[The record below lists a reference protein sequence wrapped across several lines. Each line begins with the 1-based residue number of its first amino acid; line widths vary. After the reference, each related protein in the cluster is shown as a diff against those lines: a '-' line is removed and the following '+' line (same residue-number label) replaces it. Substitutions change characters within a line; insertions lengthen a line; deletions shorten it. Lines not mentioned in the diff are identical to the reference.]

1 MCDGVFEFLSDEGGN
16 ISSILG
22 SSKHAKNCFA
32 PRHHQ
37 NTKMLA
43 KLLLLIS
50 VLPSTFAAE
59 FGLYGVSEDVQLLRV
74 YTNGSSSVISQ
85 IGSAGEYGQA
95 QGLSTIDQ
103 TNGIF
108 YSILYQLSSS
118 KPFLVG
124 VSLTSGKIVSSVP
137 VPFEDNAFIGVG
149 QWLVYSGPD
158 QIVVGGQD
166 AAQNHLMGTI
176 SPTKG
181 NYKQVAKL
189 NASLLDV
196 LGGCHAAY
204 SPATDSVYIQLGT
217 QNPPAINVYE
227 VNIRT
232 GAVRQTNETDTANID
247 TLSFDPTTKM
257 IYGLGIQVAGS
268 NLQRTIVSLDPST
281 LRITTVGKVNVE
293 TIESGGIAALD
304 SKGKT
309 LYWIGDKTGNDDF
322 FLVGNSITA
331 GAKVE
336 STGDL
341 CKADAACPWMLEFY
355 SGVA

>member
-1 MCDGVFEFLSDEGGN
+1 M
-16 ISSILG
+16 
-22 SSKHAKNCFA
+22 
-32 PRHHQ
+32 
-37 NTKMLA
+37 T
-43 KLLLLIS
+43 KLLAVLFAFSLS
-50 VLPSTFAAE
+50 VSVSTGAE
-59 FGLYGVSEDVQLLRV
+59 VGLYGFSENVELLRV
-74 YTNGSSSVISQ
+74 YTNGTTSVISQ
-85 IGSAGEYGQA
+85 VGTSGEYGQA
-95 QGLSTIDQ
+95 QGSSTIDQ

-108 YSILYQLSSS
+108 YSILFQLSSS

-137 VPFEDNAFIGVG
+137 VPFVESGFIGVG
-149 QWLVYSGPD
+149 QWLTFAGPD
-158 QIVVGGQD
+158 RVIVGGQD
-166 AAQNHLMGTI
+166 ATQSHIMGVI

-181 NYKQVAKL
+181 GYQQFAKL
-189 NASLLDV
+189 NATLLDV

-217 QNPPAINVYE
+217 QTPPAINVYE
-227 VNIRT
+227 VNVRT

-247 TLSFDPTTKM
+247 TLSFDPVTKL
-257 IYGLGIQVAGS
+257 IFGLGIQVVGG
-268 NLQRTIVSLDPST
+268 NLQRTIVSMDPTT

-304 SKGKT
+304 SKGKV

-322 FLVGNSITA
+322 FLVGNSIMT
-331 GAKVE
+331 GAKVA

-341 CKADAACPWMLEFY
+341 CTNDAACPWMLEFY